1 MILRRLKSLLTAAT
15 LALTACAGK
24 QEEVVIHN
32 EADFSGHTLGTIAGS
47 IYDIQLSP
55 RKDVTLSLFSTVS
68 DCTEALK
75 SGKVDALLVD
85 EVVFT
90 QPNLRRLGFKTAC
103 QLEQTFPTA
112 FAFRKGNAAL
122 VDAFNTFIGDL
133 KASGELERM
142 IDYWFKSEE
151 LSPENYPKVET
162 YTTGEPIRYGNCE
175 VMAPLAFFDNG
186 EWNGFEIELIRRFGA
201 FLKRPVQI
209 DLIDFS
215 ALILGLQM
223 GKVDM
228 IGGSIFVTE
237 ERKQQIDFGDPYYDV
252 HPAVFVRDPEA
263 ASAKVSL
270 EHRLVEAFRQNFVVE
285 NRWRMIVDGLVTTLT
300 ITFWSILLGSLLG
313 ILLCAM
319 ARSRKKWMR
328 SFVSFYNSFMFGIPM
343 LVLLLIMFYVVLAH
357 TGWGSVTIA
366 VIAFALNFA
375 SSAGGVFKTAVESVP
390 GGQTEAGLALGFTR
404 LQTFGNI
411 VLPQAVRVGLPL
423 YKGECISLLKGTSI
437 VGYIAIIDITR
448 ASDLLRSRTF
458 DAFLPLLAVTAIY
471 FILAWLIGLILKLL
485 TLNTRSK

>member
-1 MILRRLKSLLTAAT
+1 MTLHRLKTLLIVAT
-15 LALTACAGK
+15 LAFTACAGR

-32 EADFSGHTLGTIAGS
+32 EADLSGHKVGTIAGS

-55 RKDVTLSLFSTVS
+55 RKDIALSLFTTVS
-68 DCTEALK
+68 DCSEALK
-75 SGKVDALLVD
+75 SDKVDALLVD
-85 EVVFT
+85 EVIFT
-90 QPNLRRLGFKTAC
+90 QANLHRLGFKRAC
-103 QLEQTFPTA
+103 QLSQAFPTA
-112 FAFRKGNAAL
+112 YAFKKGEAEL
-122 VDAFNTFIGDL
+122 VPAFNSFIAEM
-133 KASGELERM
+133 KASGELARM
-142 IDYWFKSEE
+142 IDYWFNTED
-151 LSPENYPKVET
+151 LSPQDYPQVET
-162 YTTGEPIRYGNCE
+162 FTEGEPLRYGNCE

-186 EWNGFEIELIRRFGA
+186 EWHGFEIDLVRRFGA
-201 FLKRPVQI
+201 YLKRPVQI
-209 DLIDFS
+209 ELIDFP

-252 HPAVFVRDPEA
+252 HPAVFVRDTDA
-263 ASAKVSL
+263 AGARKSLKVL
-270 EHRLVEAFRQNFVVE
+270 LVEAFRQNFLVE
-285 NRWRMIVDGLVTTLT
+285 NRWKMILDGLLTTLT
-300 ITFWSILLGSLLG
+300 ITLWAILLGSLLG

-328 SFVSFYNSFMFGIPM
+328 SFVSLYDGFMFGIPM

-357 TGWGSVTIA
+357 TGWGAVTIA
-366 VIAFALNFA
+366 IIAFALNFA
-375 SSAGGVFKTAVESVP
+375 SSAGGVFRTAVESVP

-437 VGYIAIIDITR
+437 VGYIAIIDVTR

-458 DAFLPLLAVTAIY
+458 DAFLPLLAVTVIY
-471 FILAWLIGLILKLL
+471 FILAWLIGLVLNLL
-485 TLNTRSK
+485 TLNTRRK

>member
-1 MILRRLKSLLTAAT
+1 MIFPRLKSLLTAAT
-15 LALTACAGK
+15 LALTACAGR
-24 QEEVVIHN
+24 QEEVVIRN
-32 EADFSGHTLGTIAGS
+32 EADFSGHKVGTIAGS

-55 RKDVTLSLFSTVS
+55 RKDISLSLFTTVS

-75 SGKVDALLVD
+75 SDKVDALLVD
-85 EVVFT
+85 EVVYT
-90 QPNLRRLGFKTAC
+90 QATLHRLGFKTAC

-112 FAFRKGNAAL
+112 YAFRKGEAEL
-122 VDAFNTFIGDL
+122 VPAFNTFIGEM
-133 KASGELERM
+133 KASGELDRM
-142 IDYWFKSEE
+142 IDHWFNSEE
-151 LSPENYPKVET
+151 LTPQDPQVET
-162 YTTGEPIRYGNCE
+162 FTEGEPLRYGNCE

-186 EWNGFEIELIRRFGA
+186 EWHGFEIDLVRRFGA
-201 FLKRPVQI
+201 YLKRPVQI
-209 DLIDFS
+209 ELIDFP

-252 HPAVFVRDPEA
+252 HPAVFVRDTGAGA
-263 ASAKVSL
+263 ARKSLKVL
-270 EHRLVEAFRQNFVVE
+270 LVEAFRQNFLVE
-285 NRWRMIVDGLVTTLT
+285 NRWRMIVDGLLTTLT

-319 ARSRKKWMR
+319 ARSRKKGLR
-328 SFVSFYNSFMFGIPM
+328 TFVSLYDGFMFGIPM

-357 TGWGSVTIA
+357 TGWGAVTIA
-366 VIAFALNFA
+366 IIAFALNFA
-375 SSAGGVFKTAVESVP
+375 SAAGGVFKTAVESVP

-404 LQTFGNI
+404 LQTFLNI

-437 VGYIAIIDITR
+437 VGYIAIIDVTR

-458 DAFLPLLAVTAIY
+458 DAFLPLLAVTVIY
-471 FILAWLIGLILKLL
+471 FLLAWLIGLVLNLL
-485 TLNTRSK
+485 TLNTRRK